1 MQMKQS
7 SKPQQSVAD
16 KQSGA
21 ELLISALADQG
32 VNVVFG
38 YPGGAILPEYDV
50 MYQKHFNNILVRHE
64 QGAAHAAEGFAK
76 STGKTSVVFVTSGPG
91 ATNAITGIADGMRDS
106 VPMVIFTGQVGTKM
120 IGTDAF
126 QEVDILSLTKSVTK
140 AGFQTRRIEEVPQIV
155 AKAFAIATSGR
166 KGPVVVDLPK
176 DIMSGKVFPT
186 EVDEPEP
193 LDVRPQQFDQQA
205 QDGIAAIMQ
214 ALAKAEKPVMIAGGG
229 VVSAKASAEFN
240 EFAHKHQIPVI
251 ATLLGLGVM
260 PNPDPLFMGMAGMHG
275 SYAANMAL
283 HNCDLLINIGCR
295 FEDRFA
301 PNTRRFAPNAEVA
314 HIDID
319 PNEIGKI
326 IKTTY
331 GVVADAKQALQAML
345 ASAPTAARHG
355 EWVEE
360 CRDRR
365 KAHPYHYIHQDGV
378 IKPQQLIEEVGALTE
393 GKAYVVT
400 DVGQHQMW
408 AAQFYPYTF
417 PGQLVTSGGL
427 GTMGFGI
434 PAAIG
439 TQFAHPDQSI
449 ILFTGDGSL
458 QMTSEELDVLSAYGL
473 NIKVI
478 LLNNGTLGMVRQW
491 QDLFYDERRSQT
503 VFHEQPDFQKLA
515 QAYDIEPYKLDP
527 QGDWKAVLQTALA
540 SKHSALIEVL
550 IPKLEAVHPM
560 IAPGQ
565 SNDHMMGI

>member
-1 MQMKQS
+1 
-7 SKPQQSVAD
+7 
-16 KQSGA
+16 
-21 ELLISALADQG
+21 
-32 VNVVFG
+32 
-38 YPGGAILPEYDV
+38 

-64 QGAAHAAEGFAK
+64 QGAAHAAEGYAK
-76 STGKTSVVFVTSGPG
+76 STGQTGVVFVTSGPG

-106 VPMVIFTGQVGTKM
+106 VPMVIFTGQVGTAM

-140 AGFQTRRIEEVPQIV
+140 AGFQPRRIEDV
-155 AKAFAIATSGR
+155 AATVAQAFAIATSGR

-176 DIMSGKVFPT
+176 NVMSGKIAPS
-186 EVDEPEP
+186 
-193 LDVRPQQFDQQA
+193 A
-205 QDGIAAIMQ
+205 IAAKPKAPQ
-214 ALAKAEKPVMIAGGG
+214 APQLSEQAKAELHALMSALHKANKPLLIAGGG
-229 VVSAKASAEFN
+229 VVSAQASPEFN
-240 EFAHKHQIPVI
+240 EFAHQHQIPAV

-260 PNPDPLFMGMAGMHG
+260 PNTDPLFMGMAGMHG
-275 SYAANMAL
+275 SFAANMAL
-283 HNCDLLINIGCR
+283 HNCDLLINVGCR

-319 PNEIGKI
+319 PHEIGKI

-331 GVVADAKQALQAML
+331 GIVADAKQALNEML
-345 ASAPTAARHG
+345 TSDSSATHHL
-355 EWVEE
+355 EWVDE

-365 KAHPYHYIHQDGV
+365 HAHPYHYNHEDGK

-408 AAQFYPYTF
+408 AAQYYPYTF

-427 GTMGFGI
+427 GTMGFGL

-439 TQFAHPDQSI
+439 TQFAHPDQTI
-449 ILFTGDGSL
+449 ILITGDGSL
-458 QMTSEELDVLSAYGL
+458 QMTSEEMDVLSAYGL
-473 NIKVI
+473 NVKVI

-515 QAYDIEPYKLDP
+515 QAYGIENYLLDP
-527 QGDWKAVLQTALA
+527 NGDWKHMLQDAL
-540 SKHSALIEVL
+540 SSEHSALIEVP
-550 IPKLEAVHPM
+550 IPKLEAVSPM

>member
-1 MQMKQS
+1 MQQKQS
-7 SKPQQSVAD
+7 SKPQLSDAI
-16 KQSGA
+16 KLSGA
-21 ELLISALADQG
+21 EILIDALVKEKA
-32 VNVVFG
+32 NVVFG

-64 QGAAHAAEGFAK
+64 QGAAHAAEGYAK
-76 STGKTSVVFVTSGPG
+76 STGKTGVVFVTSGPG

-106 VPMVIFTGQVGTKM
+106 VPMVIFTGQVGTAM

-140 AGFQTRRIEEVPQIV
+140 AGFQPRRIEDV
-155 AKAFAIATSGR
+155 AATVSKAFTIAASGR

-176 DIMSGKVFPT
+176 DVMSGKITP
-186 EVDEPEP
+186 
-193 LDVRPQQFDQQA
+193 
-205 QDGIAAIMQ
+205 AAITALPPAPEATRLSDQ
-214 ALAKAEKPVMIAGGG
+214 AKTELHALMTALHKAQKPLLIAGGG
-229 VVSAKASAEFN
+229 VVSAQASPEFN
-240 EFAHKHQIPVI
+240 EFAHQHQIPVV

-260 PNPDPLFMGMAGMHG
+260 PNTDPLFMGMAGMHG
-275 SYAANMAL
+275 SFAANMAL
-283 HNCDLLINIGCR
+283 HNCDLLINVGCR

-301 PNTRRFAPNAEVA
+301 PNTRRFAPNAQVA

-326 IKTTY
+326 ITTTY
-331 GVVADAKQALQAML
+331 GIVADAKQALTAML
-345 ASAPTAARHG
+345 TSTSSAAHHL

-365 KAHPYHYIHQDGV
+365 HAHPYHYNHEDGK

-393 GKAYVVT
+393 GKAYIVT

-408 AAQFYPYTF
+408 AAQYYPYTF

-427 GTMGFGI
+427 GTMGFGL

-439 TQFAHPDQSI
+439 TQFAHPDQTI
-449 ILFTGDGSL
+449 ILITGDGSL
-458 QMTSEELDVLSAYGL
+458 QMTSEEMDVLSAYGL
-473 NIKVI
+473 NVKVI

-515 QAYDIEPYKLDP
+515 QAYGIENYLLDP
-527 QGDWKAVLQTALA
+527 HGDWKHMLQDAL
-540 SKHSALIEVL
+540 SSEHSALIEVP
-550 IPKLEAVHPM
+550 IPKLEAVSPM